1 MKLNQPTI
9 FDDYLSRWQLIQDGE
24 LIITHSSQLLPV
36 RYQNTSAIL
45 KIATSDEE
53 RWGAL
58 LMVWWEGDGAAPVLL
73 HEGDALLMERALGT
87 GSLIEMAENGHDDEA
102 SRIICSV
109 VQKLHA
115 HKDNPPKLLPLSL
128 WFKRLEVAASQ
139 FAGLF
144 SQAFTIANE
153 LLSAPED
160 LVVLHG
166 DIHHGN
172 ILDFGSRGWLAI
184 DPKHL
189 IGERGFDY
197 ANLFSN
203 PNQIIA
209 THYGRLSRQ
218 VQIVADA
225 AQLDKNRLLKWI
237 LAYSALSAAW
247 SIDDGESPDLALAI
261 TELAATELRK

>member
-1 MKLNQPTI
+1 M
-9 FDDYLSRWQLIQDGE
+9 FDAYLSRWQLQRDGE
-24 LIITHSSQLLPV
+24 VISTHSSQLLPV
-36 RYQNTSAIL
+36 RYQNISAML

-53 RWGAL
+53 RWGAS
-58 LMVWWEGDGAAPVLL
+58 LMVWWNGDGAAPVLL

-87 GSLIEMAENGHDDEA
+87 VSLIEMAESGHDDQA

-109 VQKLHA
+109 VKKLHA
-115 HKDNPPKLLPLSL
+115 HKDNPPKLLPLTL
-128 WFKRLEVAASQ
+128 WFKSLETAASQ
-139 FAGLF
+139 LGGFF
-144 SQAFTIANE
+144 SQALALANE
-153 LLSAPED
+153 LLSEPQD

-189 IGERGFDY
+189 IGERSFDY

-203 PNQIIA
+203 PNQTLA
-209 THYGRLSRQ
+209 TQSGRLSQQ
-218 VQIVADA
+218 VEIIADA
-225 AQLDKNRLLKWI
+225 AQLDKKRLLKWI

-247 SIDDGESPDLALAI
+247 SIEDGDSPDLALAVG
-261 TELAATELRK
+261 ELATIELRK